1 MRVRLGCLFLV
12 VVGCHSMQSA
22 TPEAPSVSIPVAAKT
37 AEVPKPPLE
46 ALTSATQPPPPMEE
60 PEDEPDDAL
69 TLAARCI
76 ERDDLCGA
84 AAHLDAHVRA
94 HPDQPL
100 YRFQLAELY
109 VRSERP
115 ASAKFHYEEFARVAQ
130 DAPALRTQRV
140 TAHTRL
146 MEMAQ
151 RSGDKFGELF
161 HRGVGL
167 LLVVEQMG
175 ALKERDE
182 TFCEEMLCKALRA
195 LCDAK
200 ERKPTD
206 PRVRAYLADV
216 YARMGN
222 SQAASAERAAAKA
235 AVTSGEL
242 TPAEAKPLL
251 E

>member
-1 MRVRLGCLFLV
+1 MQVRLACLLLV
-12 VVGCHSMQSA
+12 AVGCHSPHPGASA
-22 TPEAPSVSIPVAAKT
+22 PPRVAAKLDT
-37 AEVPKPPLE
+37 VPPQSLE
-46 ALTSATQPPPPMEE
+46 LIRASATQLPTPPAPE
-60 PEDEPDDAL
+60 PEDEPDDSL

-76 ERDDLCGA
+76 ERDDLRGA
-84 AAHLDAHVRA
+84 AGHLDAYVRA

-109 VRSERP
+109 VRSDRP
-115 ASAKFHYEEFARVAQ
+115 AGAKFHYEQFARAAQ
-130 DAPALRTQRV
+130 DAPALRPQRV

-151 RSGDKFGELF
+151 RSGDGFGELF
-161 HRGVGL
+161 HRGAGL
-167 LLVVEQMG
+167 LLVVEQMD

-182 TFCEEMLCKALRA
+182 ALREEMLCKALRA

-200 ERKPTD
+200 ERRPTD

-216 YARMGN
+216 YVRMGN
-222 SQAASAERAAAKA
+222 PQAASAERTAARAGVSA
-235 AVTSGEL
+235 GEL
-242 TPAEAKPLL
+242 TPTEAGPRL